1 MKLPNFPSL
10 NPDPPAE
17 MLASS
22 VVVTLFSSPAPRCLQ
37 GEERDQVAGSLAGRL
52 AAPPGSAP
60 PSPPPVHCRCIWCK
74 MNLAEAEHNIK
85 IEQASYASILTRS
98 YLFHDCMSLGT
109 LVRAILLASLNT
121 RPSAEVSGMVR
132 SARRKLAGCT
142 VGY

>member
-1 MKLPNFPSL
+1 
-10 NPDPPAE
+10 

-22 VVVTLFSSPAPRCLQ
+22 VVVTLLSSPAPRCLQ

-74 MNLAEAEHNIK
+74 INLAEAKHNINV
-85 IEQASYASILTRS
+85 EQANSAGTLYKFTTTRS

>member
-1 MKLPNFPSL
+1 M
-10 NPDPPAE
+10 
-17 MLASS
+17 
-22 VVVTLFSSPAPRCLQ
+22 
-37 GEERDQVAGSLAGRL
+37 AGSLAGRL

-74 MNLAEAEHNIK
+74 INLAEAKHNINV
-85 IEQASYASILTRS
+85 EQANSAGTLYKFTTTRS